1 MSGDPVS
8 FLLYSPDAALA
19 QRLAAALAPLGQ
31 LVVERQPSETSMAAP
46 PGLPAGVDPGLVL
59 VDFTQADTDARL
71 EQACGQTQAVLQ
83 RYPCAP
89 CLAIGRL
96 SQPGAAIA
104 AFRAGA
110 RDFIDPDLE
119 EDFMTAIRR
128 HLQARQAAAARQPGR
143 TGVLLLGVR
152 PGMGASTLAVHL
164 ASLMQR
170 RLAGAAPRR
179 PDAGQARDAGT
190 LPLRDRVCLLDLG
203 VPAGDGLLYL
213 NMRGDFH
220 FVDAVQ
226 SLRRLDATLLNSALP
241 QNTAGLSVLA
251 LPRELDQLQGVSHGD
266 SLALFERLREHFGL
280 LVADAGG
287 LSNPPFIAG
296 MARTAD
302 HVWVIADQSVGALV
316 SLADML
322 AELERHEVDRSRMRL
337 VLNRYDARYGMTAAQ
352 IAGRFGIAL
361 GGVLPE
367 RSLAL
372 RRAMNVGKLLL
383 DDGGRDPYLSALQS
397 LARGILS
404 GSAASR
410 ARIRWNLGHWPRL
423 LRSGARREQGQ

>member
-1 MSGDPVS
+1 MSSDSVS
-8 FLLYSPDAALA
+8 FLLYSSDAALA
-19 QRLAAALAPLGQ
+19 ERLAATLAPLGR
-31 LVVERQPSETSMAAP
+31 LAVESQ
-46 PGLPAGVDPGLVL
+46 PAGARAADADPGLVL
-59 VDFTQADTDARL
+59 VDFTQSDTDARL
-71 EQACGQTQAVLQ
+71 KQACGQTQTVLQ
-83 RYPCAP
+83 RYPGAP

-96 SQPGAAIA
+96 SLPGAAIA

-110 RDFIDPDLE
+110 RDFIDPDQE
-119 EDFMTAIRR
+119 EDFMAAIRR
-128 HLQARQAAAARQPGR
+128 HLLSGQAAATRQSSR

-152 PGMGASTLAVHL
+152 PGIGTSTLAVHL

-170 RLAGAAPRR
+170 QLAGAASRR
-179 PDAGQARDAGT
+179 SHTRQAQDAGA

-226 SLRRLDATLLNSALP
+226 SLRRLDETLLSSALP
-241 QNTAGLSVLA
+241 QTPAGLSVLA
-251 LPRELDQLQGVSHGD
+251 LPRELDHLQGVSHAD
-266 SLALFERLREHFGL
+266 SLALFELLREHFGL

-287 LSNPPFIAG
+287 LSNPAFIAG
-296 MARTAD
+296 MARTTD

-322 AELERHEVDRSRMRL
+322 AELERHEVDKSRIRL
-337 VLNRYDARYGMTAAQ
+337 VLSRYDLRHGMAAAQ
-352 IAGRFGIAL
+352 IADRFDIAL

-367 RSLAL
+367 RSVTL

-397 LARGILS
+397 LARGLLS
-404 GSAASR
+404 ESAASR
-410 ARIRWNLGHWPRL
+410 ARPRWNLSHWLRL
-423 LRSGARREQGQ
+423 LRSGGRREQGR

>member
-1 MSGDPVS
+1 MNGDPVS
-8 FLLYSPDAALA
+8 FLLYSSDAALA
-19 QRLAAALAPLGQ
+19 QRLAAALAPLGR
-31 LVVERQPSETSMAAP
+31 LTVESQP
-46 PGLPAGVDPGLVL
+46 PGTRAASVDPSLVL
-59 VDFTQADTDARL
+59 VDFSQADTDARL

-83 RYPCAP
+83 RYPGSP
-89 CLAIGRL
+89 CLAIGML
-96 SQPGAAIA
+96 SLPGAAIA

-110 RDFIDPDLE
+110 RDFVDPDLE
-119 EDFMTAIRR
+119 DDFMAAIRR
-128 HLQARQAAAARQPGR
+128 HLQARRAAATRRSAR

-152 PGMGASTLAVHL
+152 PGMGISTLAVHL
-164 ASLMQR
+164 AGLMQR
-170 RLAGAAPRR
+170 QLAGAAPRR
-179 PDAGQARDAGT
+179 PDARQAQDAGT

-226 SLRRLDATLLNSALP
+226 SLHRLDETLLNSALP
-241 QNTAGLSVLA
+241 QNPAGLSMLA
-251 LPRELDQLQGVSHGD
+251 LPRELDHLQGVSHAD
-266 SLALFERLREHFGL
+266 SLALVERLREHFGL

-322 AELERHEVDRSRMRL
+322 AALERHEVDRSRIRL
-337 VLNRYDARYGMTAAQ
+337 MLNRYDQRCGMTATQ
-352 IAGRFGIAL
+352 IADRFDIAL

-367 RSLAL
+367 RGLAL

-397 LARGILS
+397 LARGLLS
-404 GSAASR
+404 ESAASR
-410 ARIRWNLGHWPRL
+410 ARPRWNLSHWLRL
-423 LRSGARREQGQ
+423 LRSGGRREQGR